1 MNSTIQT
8 TRYQQLY

>member
-8 TRYQQLY
+8 TRYQQLH